1 MKQLTIFRILTF
13 ILVPIAVLFG
23 VMSLVCIVNS
33 FSSLAFLLIAFI
45 FGAFVIYTFSSL
57 IFLNRGLDKQR
68 VCNPS
73 LRDWIKVN
81 AYVSTFMGVMMLM
94 NTLTIFSTGD
104 ITLRQALSQMLET
117 QPANMRPKISL
128 ELYLTMIKAIAWFMF
143 FFSLILLTHIQL
155 NFRIIKKNPHLF
167 GDAVQQ

>member
-23 VMSLVCIVNS
+23 IMSLVCIVNS
-33 FSSLAFLLIAFI
+33 FSSIAFLLIAFI
-45 FGAFVIYTFSSL
+45 FAAFVIYTFSSL
-57 IFLNRGLDKQR
+57 IFLNRGLDR
-68 VCNPS
+68 ERACSPS

-104 ITLRQALSQMLET
+104 ITLRQALSQMLEA
-117 QPANMRPKISL
+117 QPANLRPRISL
-128 ELYLTMIKAIAWFMF
+128 DLYLTMIKAIAWFMF
-143 FFSLILLTHIQL
+143 FFSLVLLTHIQI
-155 NFRIIKKNPHLF
+155 NFRIIKKYRHLF
-167 GDAVQQ
+167 GDAVQE